1 MRRVRWTFVLAWMG
15 FLAYLSLG
23 RAYPPPIEGALRI
36 TGTTVL
42 HFAGYGI
49 LAAALAWALGGRARS
64 RLAAPALAFAY
75 GAVLEALQLAVPGRT
90 ADWAD
95 LGINLAGALTGTLIV
110 LLAIRL
116 SHRARPNRGETPT

>member
-1 MRRVRWTFVLAWMG
+1 MRRVRWTLIGTWMG

-23 RAYPPPIEGALRI
+23 REYPLPVEGVLAV
-36 TGTTVL
+36 TGTALL

-49 LAAALAWALGGRARS
+49 LSAALAWALGGRARS

-90 ADWAD
+90 ADWVD

-110 LLAIRL
+110 LLAVRL
-116 SHRARPNRGETPT
+116 SHWARPNRGETPT